1 MPRGKP
7 PKPTLKAEGAGRRYE
22 AATVKLALTGATGF
36 VGSHVVDAALAAGHD
51 LIALTRREQ
60 PPRTGLTWVAGD
72 LHDRAALERLV
83 GGADAV
89 IHVAGVISAR
99 NAAAFAKGNVEGT
112 LAMLAAATAGGV
124 RRFVHVSSLAARE
137 PKLSLY
143 GASKEQAEELVVGS
157 GLDWAIVRP
166 PAVYGPGDRETLEL
180 FRMAKVGVM
189 LMPPKGRISVIHA
202 DDLAGLLLALARADA
217 PSNILIEPDDG
228 KPAGWT
234 HREFARALG
243 AAVGTT
249 PAVLSSP
256 GILLRLAARA
266 DQLLRRDKAKLTVD
280 RAAYFSHRNWVI
292 EPKRA
297 GPPELW
303 RPQIETN
310 RGLKETA
317 DWYRKQGWL

>member
-1 MPRGKP
+1 MR
-7 PKPTLKAEGAGRRYE
+7 
-22 AATVKLALTGATGF
+22 LAITGGTGF
-36 VGSHVVDAALAAGHD
+36 VGSHLLEVALAADHR
-51 LIALTRREQ
+51 ITALTRREQ
-60 PPRTGLTWVAGD
+60 PVREEVTWVRGD

-83 GGADAV
+83 RDADAV
-89 IHVAGVISAR
+89 VHVAGVISG
-99 NAAAFAKGNVEGT
+99 NTAAAFDKGNVEGT

-137 PKLSLY
+137 PSLSLY
-143 GASKEQAEELVVGS
+143 GGSKARAEELVHGS

-180 FRMAKVGVM
+180 FRMAKLGIM
-189 LMPPKGRISVIHA
+189 LMPPKGRVSVLHA
-202 DDLAGLLLALARADA
+202 DDLARLLLALAGKA

-228 KPAGWT
+228 KPGGWT

-243 AAVGTT
+243 TAVGTR
-249 PAVLSSP
+249 PAILSSP

-266 DQLLRRDKAKLTVD
+266 DQLFRREKAKLTVD

-297 GPPELW
+297 PPPELW
-303 RPQIETN
+303 QPRIETLQ
-310 RGLKETA
+310 GLKETA
-317 DWYRKQGWL
+317 TWYRAEGWL